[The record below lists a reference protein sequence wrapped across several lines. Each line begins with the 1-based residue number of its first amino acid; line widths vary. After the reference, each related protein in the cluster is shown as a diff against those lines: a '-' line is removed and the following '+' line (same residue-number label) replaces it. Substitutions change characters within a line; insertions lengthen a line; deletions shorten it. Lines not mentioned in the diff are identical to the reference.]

1 MGKITFFFL
10 LFTLFLS
17 HFVASSLAKRQGDV
31 LGNFYKAK
39 QKKNSVINKSYFTAA
54 LENVELDKV
63 ILPQDGLKE
72 KDWIKKLPGQPPVKF
87 QQYGG
92 YVTVNESAGRAL
104 YYYFTEAENSK
115 SLPLLLWLNG
125 GPGCSSIAYGAM
137 EELGPFRVNSDGK
150 TLHMN
155 DYAWNLAANVLFVES
170 PAGVGF
176 SYTNTSS
183 DLKTSGDNRTANDN
197 LVFLLNWLERFPEYK
212 NRDFYISGE
221 SYAGHYVP
229 QLAHAI
235 LHHNN
240 LANKTL
246 INLKGIIIGNAV
258 INEWTDF
265 IGNYEYFASHAL
277 ISDETYLD
285 IHKYC
290 YTDDTY
296 NKPKCY
302 SALEVADNNTYN
314 LDIYNI
320 YFPLCHDG
328 NLTKYP
334 RISSA
339 LKFDPC
345 SDHYVH
351 AYMNRRDV
359 QNALHANV
367 TKIQYD
373 WEACSDPLFKNWKD
387 NAPTV
392 IPLLKE
398 SLAKGVR
405 VWVFSGDTDGRV
417 PVTSTKR
424 SIQAMNLTVDK
435 SWRSWLYGGEVGGY
449 VETYKG
455 GLTFATV
462 RGAGHE
468 VPSYQPARALSL
480 ISHFLSGTLPSGDH

>member
-17 HFVASSLAKRQGDV
+17 HFVASSLGKRQSDV
-31 LGNFYKAK
+31 LGKFYKAK
-39 QKKNSVINKSYFTAA
+39 QKKDSSIDKSQFKAA
-54 LENVELDKV
+54 LNHVDLDKV
-63 ILPQDGLKE
+63 ILPQEGQKE
-72 KDWIKKLPGQPPVKF
+72 KDWIKKLPGQPPIKF

-125 GPGCSSIAYGAM
+125 
-137 EELGPFRVNSDGK
+137 
-150 TLHMN
+150 
-155 DYAWNLAANVLFVES
+155 AANVLFLES

-183 DLKTSGDNRTANDN
+183 DFNSTGDKRTANDN
-197 LVFLLNWLERFPEYK
+197 VVFLLNWLERFPEYK

-235 LHHNN
+235 LHLNKR
-240 LANKTL
+240 ANKTL
-246 INLKGIIIGNAV
+246 INLKGFIIGNAV
-258 INEWTDF
+258 INEDTDNV
-265 IGNYEYFASHAL
+265 GMYEYFASHAL
-277 ISDETYLD
+277 ISDQTFLD
-285 IHKYC
+285 IQKYC
-290 YTDDTY
+290 YSDFY
-296 NKPKCY
+296 NEEKCNKAGAV
-302 SALEVADNNTYN
+302 SDNNTDN

-334 RISSA
+334 KFPST
-339 LKFDPC
+339 LQFDPC
-345 SDHYVH
+345 SDNYIY
-351 AYMNRRDV
+351 AYLNRRDV
-359 QNALHANV
+359 QEALHANV
-367 TKIQYD
+367 TNISYD
-373 WEACSDPLFKNWKD
+373 WEACSDPLFYNWKD
-387 NAPTV
+387 SPLTI
-392 IPLLKE
+392 IPLLEE
-398 SLAKGVR
+398 SLANGVR
-405 VWVFSGDTDGRV
+405 VWIFSGDTDGRV
-417 PVTSTKR
+417 PVTSSKR
-424 SIQAMNLTVDK
+424 SIKAMDLTVDK
-435 SWRSWLYGGEVGGY
+435 PWRSWLYGGEVGGY
-449 VETYKG
+449 IETYKG

-480 ISHFLSGTLPSGDH
+480 ISHFLSGTAPPGDA

>member
-1 MGKITFFFL
+1 MGKFTFSFL
-10 LFTLFLS
+10 LFTLLLS
-17 HFVASSLAKRQGDV
+17 PFVASSLGKKQSDV
-31 LGNFYKAK
+31 LGEFYLAK
-39 QKKNSVINKSYFTAA
+39 QKKDSAFGQSYFKAA
-54 LENVELDKV
+54 HVENVELDKV
-63 ILPQDGLKE
+63 ILPQEGLRE
-72 KDWIKKLPGQPPVKF
+72 KDWINRLPGQPPVKF

-104 YYYFTEAENSK
+104 FYYFSEAENSK

-125 GPGCSSIAYGAM
+125 GPGCSSMAFGAM

-150 TLHMN
+150 TLHRN
-155 DYAWNLAANVLFVES
+155 RYAWNRAANVFLES

-183 DLKTSGDNRTANDN
+183 DLNTTGDSRTANDN
-197 LVFLLNWLERFPEYK
+197 VVFLLNWLERFPEYK

-235 LHHNN
+235 LKHNK

-258 INEWTDF
+258 INDDTDT
-265 IGNYEYFASHAL
+265 IGMFEYFASHAL
-277 ISDETYLD
+277 ISDETYHD
-285 IHKYC
+285 IQNSC
-290 YTDDTY
+290 YEYNY
-296 NKPKCY
+296 NKTKCDG
-302 SALEVADNNTYN
+302 AAEITNKNLKH

-320 YFPLCHDG
+320 YYPLCKDG

-334 RISSA
+334 KPQSPLPI
-339 LKFDPC
+339 DPC

-351 AYMNRRDV
+351 AYLNRRDV
-359 QNALHANV
+359 QDALHANV
-367 TKIQYD
+367 TNITYD
-373 WEACSDPLFKNWKD
+373 WEACSNSLFYNLKD
-387 NAPTV
+387 SPVNIV
-392 IPLLKE
+392 PLLKE
-398 SLAKGVR
+398 SLANGLR
-405 VWVFSGDTDGRV
+405 VWIFSGDTDGRV
-417 PVTSTKR
+417 PVTSSKR
-424 SIQAMNLTVDK
+424 SIQAMNLTVDQP
-435 SWRSWLYGGEVGGY
+435 WRSWLNGGEVGGY

-480 ISHFLSGTLPSGDH
+480 ISHFLSGTLPPGDH

>member
-63 ILPQDGLKE
+63 ILPQEGLKE
-72 KDWIKKLPGQPPVKF
+72 KDWIEKLPGQPPVKF

-125 GPGCSSIAYGAM
+125 
-137 EELGPFRVNSDGK
+137 
-150 TLHMN
+150 
-155 DYAWNLAANVLFVES
+155 AANVLFVES

-302 SALEVADNNTYN
+302 SSLEVADNNTYN

-339 LKFDPC
+339 LEFDPC

-373 WEACSDPLFKNWKD
+373 WEACSDPLFENWKD

-398 SLAKGVR
+398 SLARGVR

>member
-1 MGKITFFFL
+1 MGKVTFFFL
-10 LFTLFLS
+10 LTLFLS
-17 HFVASSLAKRQGDV
+17 HFAASSFGKRQGDV
-31 LGNFYKAK
+31 LGKFHKAK
-39 QKKNSVINKSYFTAA
+39 QNKDLAIDKSYFKAD

-63 ILPQDGLKE
+63 ILPQEGHKE
-72 KDWIKKLPGQPPVKF
+72 KDWIEKLPGQPPVKF

-125 GPGCSSIAYGAM
+125 
-137 EELGPFRVNSDGK
+137 V
-150 TLHMN
+150 
-155 DYAWNLAANVLFVES
+155 ANVLFLES
-170 PAGVGF
+170 PVGVGF

-183 DLKTSGDNRTANDN
+183 DLKTNGDRRTANDN

-212 NRDFYISGE
+212 DRDFYISGE

-229 QLAHAI
+229 QLAHEI

-246 INLKGIIIGNAV
+246 INLKGII
-258 INEWTDF
+258 
-265 IGNYEYFASHAL
+265 
-277 ISDETYLD
+277 
-285 IHKYC
+285 
-290 YTDDTY
+290 
-296 NKPKCY
+296 
-302 SALEVADNNTYN
+302 
-314 LDIYNI
+314 
-320 YFPLCHDG
+320 PLQ
-328 NLTKYP
+328 
-334 RISSA
+334 
-339 LKFDPC
+339 FDPC
-345 SDHYVH
+345 SDNYVH

-367 TKIQYD
+367 TNIEYD
-373 WEACSDPLFKNWKD
+373 WEACSDTLSHNWKD

-405 VWVFSGDTDGRV
+405 VWVFSGDIDGKV

-424 SIQAMNLTVDK
+424 SIRAMNLTVDK
-435 SWRSWLYGGEVGGY
+435 PWRSWLYGGEVGGY
-449 VETYKG
+449 VETYIG